1 VMDAVAAHA
10 GLNRAEVRRRNLL
23 TSDELP
29 YVSVTNQRYDS
40 GDYPRALTMALEAI
54 GYDAFAAEQA
64 AARRDGRLIGL
75 GLACYVEY
83 TGVNSKVFG
92 GRGMRAIPGF
102 DSAHV
107 RLDEEG
113 RAVLWTTLPSAG
125 QGVGT
130 TFAQIAADALRLP
143 FEAVTVAR
151 ADTAV
156 GGLRGTGTFAS
167 RSAMAGGGAIDA
179 ASGEILQRLRDDA
192 ADALEIAPED
202 LVVADGRISVRGAPA
217 HGLSFGE
224 LVRRAPEARYRVS
237 ASFDPPAVTYPYG
250 THACRVEIDP
260 DTGRVIVDR
269 YVVVDD
275 CGRVINPLIVAGQI
289 HGAVAQG
296 LAGALYETL
305 AYDEDGQLQTSSL
318 LDYLVPTAVEI
329 PRMELNHL
337 EIPAPES
344 PNGTKGVGEGGTL
357 APGAAVA
364 NAVGDA
370 LRVECNAL
378 PVRPEWVRRAAQ
390 AVLVVPQQM
399 GV

>member
-1 VMDAVAAHA
+1 
-10 GLNRAEVRRRNLL
+10 
-23 TSDELP
+23 
-29 YVSVTNQRYDS
+29 VSVTNQPYDS
-40 GDYPRALTMALEAI
+40 GDYPRALRVALDAI
-54 GYDAFAAEQA
+54 DYEGFATEQA
-64 AARRDGRLIGL
+64 AARSEGRLIGL

-92 GRGMRAIPGF
+92 GRGMRAIPGY
-102 DSAHV
+102 DAAHV
-107 RLDEEG
+107 RLGADG

-130 TFAQIAADALRLP
+130 TFAQMAADALALP
-143 FEAVTVAR
+143 VDAVTVAR

-179 ASGEILQRLRDDA
+179 ACEEILRRLRDDA

-202 LVVADGRISVRGAPA
+202 LVVAEGRVSVRGAPA
-217 HGLSFGE
+217 KGLAFGE
-224 LVRRAPEARYRVS
+224 LVRRAPEARYHVS
-237 ASFDPPAVTYPYG
+237 ETFDPPAVTYPYG
-250 THACRVEIDP
+250 THACRVEVDP
-260 DTGRVIVDR
+260 DTGRVTVER

-305 AYDEDGQLQTSSL
+305 VYDEDGQLQTSSL
-318 LDYLVPTAVEI
+318 MDYLAPSAADL
-329 PRMELNHL
+329 PRLQLEHL
-337 EIPAPES
+337 EIPAPGS
-344 PNGTKGVGEGGTL
+344 PNGAKGVGEGGTL

-370 LRVECNAL
+370 LNTECNAL
-378 PVRPEWVRRAAQ
+378 PVRPDFVRAA
-390 AVLVVPQQM
+390 ARRLLEPTTAGRV
-399 GV
+399 